1 MSTISSLGTVGS
13 ALTSAAAGSSGT
25 SGTSGTSGSS
35 STSASPG
42 TISVNGLISGLD
54 TSSIITGLEAV
65 QQEKINDITA
75 QETAIQAQQAEYKAL
90 QVKLSTLQ
98 GTLGTLEKTTNG
110 AFSGRTATASDPS
123 LATVAASSS
132 ATAGVYNLTVN
143 SLAKAN
149 IVASQGFDS
158 ANSAIGQGTF
168 GIQNGSGAVTT
179 VTINSAN
186 ATLQGLAN
194 AINTSG
200 AGVTASVVN
209 DGTGSDGYRLLLTSN
224 STGTANA
231 INITNNLTNTA
242 GGAATPVFNQNY
254 VGSVD
259 LGNGFTGTS
268 TPTVNTGAGGF
279 TGTTNNQYT
288 FTVVGSGTVGTDA
301 IQLHY
306 ADATGANTGDIT
318 VNPSDL
324 GQPLTVA
331 QGLQVTLGAGSLVA
345 GQSFSVKAYVPTVQA
360 AQDASVTL
368 GSGDGALTVKNST
381 NSLNNL
387 INGVTIQLNSADPTK
402 NLAITVANDTTTPA
416 TAINAFVSAYNDL
429 QSEIS
434 TDTAYDSSSSS
445 GGILLGD
452 SRVTSIQNQLA
463 GIIGNVV
470 PGVNQASNRLA
481 ALGITLDQTGQLQ
494 VDSTTLQ
501 SALSGG
507 VSGVSLSDIN
517 NLFGNSGQS
526 TNSAFQFV
534 SAGTSA
540 KSSVPVTVN
549 VTQAAQQAS
558 LTSSNDLASQV
569 TIDGTNDTFAI
580 TLDGKSSTLTL
591 AQGSYSQSQLATTLQ
606 TAINNDTD
614 LVGRSIA
621 VGVTNNR
628 LSFTSGT
635 YGSQSQVTI
644 GTADSNAVLGLNGNE
659 SGNGSDVQG
668 TYTVNGVTE
677 AATGNGQF
685 LLGGST
691 NANTAGLQVRVTLT
705 PDQVTAGNTSASVT
719 VSRGLASQLDTTLT
733 SLLDPVSGQLA
744 QIDTGFTSQITEL
757 NQRKTEQTTLMNDQ
771 TARLQ
776 AEFTQM
782 EQTLSQLQSST
793 NFLTQT
799 AQSLS
804 GVNPNAPAASSSST
818 SKSS

>member
-1 MSTISSLGTVGS
+1 MSTISSLGTAGS
-13 ALTSAAAGSSGT
+13 GLTTNGTTGGSGTASTSATGT
-25 SGTSGTSGSS
+25 
-35 STSASPG
+35 TSASPG

-54 TSSIITGLEAV
+54 TSSIIQGLEAV

-90 QVKLSTLQ
+90 GVKLTALQ
-98 GTLGTLEKTTNG
+98 GTLSTLENQTNG

-123 LATVAASSS
+123 LATVAASPS
-132 ATAGVYNLTVN
+132 AVAGVYNLTIN

-158 ANSAIGQGTF
+158 ASTAIAQGTI

-209 DGTGSDGYRLLLTSN
+209 DGTGSDAYRLLLTSN

-242 GGAATPVFNQNY
+242 GGAVTPEFNQNS
-254 VGSVD
+254 VGGVD
-259 LGNGFTGTS
+259 LGTGYTGTS
-268 TPTVNTGAGGF
+268 TPTVNSGPGGY
-279 TGTTNNQYT
+279 TGTANNQYT
-288 FTVVGSGTVGTDA
+288 FTVVGSGTVGTDT
-301 IQLHY
+301 IQLQY
-306 ADATGANTGDIT
+306 ADATGANTGTIT
-318 VNPSDL
+318 VNPSDA

-331 QGLQVTLGAGSLVA
+331 QGLQVTLGAGTLVA
-345 GQSFSVKAYVPTVQA
+345 GQTFSVKAYVPTVQA
-360 AQDASVTL
+360 ATDASVTL
-368 GSGDGALTVKNST
+368 GSGAGALTVKNST

-387 INGVTIQLNSADPTK
+387 ISGVTIQLNSADPTK
-402 NLAITVANDTTTPA
+402 NLAITVANDTSTPA

-434 TDTAYDSSSSS
+434 TDTAYNSSSSS

-452 SRVTSIQNQLA
+452 SRVTAIQDQLA
-463 GIIGNVV
+463 GIVGNVV
-470 PGVNQASNRLA
+470 PGINQGANRLA
-481 ALGITLDQTGQLQ
+481 ALGITLDQNGQLQ

-507 VSGVSLSDIN
+507 VQGVSLSDIN
-517 NLFGNSGQS
+517 NLFGTSGQS
-526 TNSAFQFV
+526 SNAAFQFV
-534 SAGTSA
+534 SAGTSTVN
-540 KSSVPVTVN
+540 SPVTVN
-549 VTQAAQQAS
+549 VTQAATQATLS
-558 LTSSNDLASQV
+558 SSNDVASQV
-569 TIDGTNDTFAI
+569 TIDGTNDSFAI

-591 AQGSYSQSQLATTLQ
+591 AQGTYNQSQLATTLQ

-614 LVGRSIA
+614 LVGRSVA
-621 VGVTNNR
+621 VGVSNNR
-628 LSFTSGT
+628 LTFTSAT

-644 GTADSNAVLGLNGNE
+644 GTADSNSVLGLNGNE
-659 SGNGSDVQG
+659 SGNGADVQG
-668 TYTVNGVTE
+668 TFTVNGVVE
-677 AATGNGQF
+677 KATGNGQF
-685 LLGGST
+685 LLGAST
-691 NANTAGLQVRVTLT
+691 NASTAGLQVRVNLT
-705 PDQVTAGNTSASVT
+705 PDQVTAGNTSSTVT
-719 VSRGLASQLDTTLT
+719 ISRGLGSQLDTTLT
-733 SLLDPVSGQLA
+733 SLLDPVSGELE
-744 QIDTGFTSQITEL
+744 QIDTSFTSQITTL
-757 NQRKTEQTTLMNDQ
+757 DQRKADQTTLMNDQ

-804 GVNPNAPAASSSST
+804 GVNPNAPAASSSSS
-818 SKSS
+818 SKTA